1 MADLLKDRI
10 AIRIKELR
18 TERQLTQ
25 EEVARLVGVST
36 RHYVRWERGTSLPY
50 WRNVERLAEAFEV
63 EPGAIVDAEDSSIT
77 GQDPK
82 TRIAALTREV
92 AALEQKVESLTRL
105 LEAQSGRKTPS

>member
-10 AIRIKELR
+10 AMRIKDLR
-18 TERQLTQ
+18 TDKQLTQ

-50 WRNVERLAEAFEV
+50 WRNIERLAEAFDV
-63 EPGAIVDAEDSSIT
+63 EPGAIVDAEDASVN
-77 GQDPK
+77 GQDPQ

-105 LEAQSGRKTPS
+105 LEAQTGQSKR